1 MGKKKVKELE
11 ILVKDEVSN
20 FVEKL
25 IENLLIELFFIM
37 KLIFW
42 SCGKFLCFF
51 DDLFIYD
58 KKMYLIIEI
67 VFLIIFLIY
76 FWVVEWLSKIVLFRN
91 L

>member
-37 KLIFW
+37 KLIF
-42 SCGKFLCFF
+42 
-51 DDLFIYD
+51 
-58 KKMYLIIEI
+58 
-67 VFLIIFLIY
+67 
-76 FWVVEWLSKIVLFRN
+76 
-91 L
+91 